1 VFRYKNGGGVK
12 DKWNSMLDVIEI
24 RCIKISRLFIIKD
37 AKAIIPAA
45 QVKHRTMALLGH
57 SLARS
62 GHCPGL

>member
-1 VFRYKNGGGVK
+1 
-12 DKWNSMLDVIEI
+12 MLDVIEM

-45 QVKHRTMALLGH
+45 QVEHCTMALLGH